1 MSCGIPKPQRVKE
14 CSTPEPPSGE
24 RERERIKRNERDE
37 KAFFLPK
44 IGTTLQMKILHLEGC
59 DKIEEKIALEAF
71 KTVSPAYLPVPLTIA
86 DSVFC

>member
-1 MSCGIPKPQRVKE
+1 
-14 CSTPEPPSGE
+14 
-24 RERERIKRNERDE
+24 
-37 KAFFLPK
+37 
-44 IGTTLQMKILHLEGC
+44 MKILHLEGC